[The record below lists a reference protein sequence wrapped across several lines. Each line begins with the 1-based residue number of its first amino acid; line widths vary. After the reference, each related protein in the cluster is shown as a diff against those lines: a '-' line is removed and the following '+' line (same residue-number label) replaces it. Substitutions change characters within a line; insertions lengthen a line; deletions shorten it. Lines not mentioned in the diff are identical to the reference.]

1 MTKHPHS
8 ADTRILARIR
18 RRGRGWVFTP
28 ADFADLGTRN
38 AVASALKRHKA
49 AGTIRALARGLY
61 DYPIQDAVLG
71 TVAPA
76 TAAVVDAVVRR
87 HGIRILPHGA
97 QAANALG
104 LSLQVPMRTVLL
116 TDGPSRLVT
125 LGKRTIRF
133 KHAAPRLF
141 ATAGR
146 RSGLVFQALRY
157 LGPDG
162 IDDQVMQQL
171 ARRLSDADRDQ
182 LRQDLPLAP
191 AWMAQFLRPFVTL
204 AA

>member
-1 MTKHPHS
+1 M
-8 ADTRILARIR
+8 R

-28 ADFADLGTRN
+28 ADFADLGTRD
-38 AVASALKRHKA
+38 AVASALKRYKA
-49 AGTIRALARGLY
+49 AGTIRSLARGLY
-61 DYPIQDAVLG
+61 DYPIHDAVIG
-71 TVAPA
+71 VVAPSTSA
-76 TAAVVDAVVRR
+76 VVAAVTRR

-116 TDGPSRLVT
+116 TDGPSRLISVM
-125 LGKRTIRF
+125 GRRIIRF

-157 LGPDG
+157 LGPDS

-171 ARRLSDADRDQ
+171 VRRLSAADWDHV
-182 LRQDLPLAP
+182 RQDLHLAP
-191 AWMAQFLRPFVTL
+191 AWMAKLLRPIVGE